1 MTPPARNMPSTAPQ
15 NGYYHQ
21 APPGAPYQMP
31 PPPYHSGPIPADYSG
46 PRSVDYSGPRPADY
60 SRQRP
65 ADYSGQRPV
74 DYSGPRPV
82 DYSGPRPADY
92 SGPRPGDYSGPRPVD
107 YSGQRPA
114 DYSGPR
120 PADYSGQRPAD
131 YSGPRPTDCQFP
143 KETAPVP
150 TDAPDAGIT
159 LNSKPDIRDLVYL
172 EKNNEKLQLIV
183 RIAARWETLA
193 LHLGIEWYVISIISR
208 DKSKCEDACIDMFQR
223 WLGGEGC
230 GPRTWAG
237 IVSALEKMEEN
248 MIAHL
253 VRELLQEQ

>member
-1 MTPPARNMPSTAPQ
+1 MPSTAPQ

-31 PPPYHSGPIPADYSG
+31 PPPYHSGP
-46 PRSVDYSGPRPADY
+46 
-60 SRQRP
+60 
-65 ADYSGQRPV
+65 RPV

-82 DYSGPRPADY
+82 DYSGPI
-92 SGPRPGDYSGPRPVD
+92 PVD
-107 YSGQRPA
+107 YSRQRPA

-120 PADYSGQRPAD
+120 PVDYR
-131 YSGPRPTDCQFP
+131 
-143 KETAPVP
+143 ETAPVP

-159 LNSKPDIRDLVYL
+159 LNSKPDIRDLAYL

-183 RIAARWETLA
+183 RVAARWESLA
-193 LHLGIEWYVISIISR
+193 LHLGIESYVISIISR

-248 MIAHL
+248 MIVHL